1 MVFPTKTV
9 KDGYECKMDI
19 PIDESMKDEQE
30 SLIYPFSEDGR
41 SDSRSFTGSTN
52 KRLCSSSSDGESNT
66 VTKVSKEQ
74 EVSGTHLRFESDS
87 DIEHTT
93 ADKIVKKKIRR
104 AFNKHRKHPPKIR
117 ESSFMALLET
127 LKSKPKLSKQKQNQ
141 MDCVQSL
148 HGSKM
153 PMWTGPTTVL
163 RAVKDCI
170 LNRKWNNLTHLLLL
184 MIHFPTNKYKPIIKQ
199 ASSSWMILTTCVTV
213 MFFFQLCL
221 IIDKYH
227 PVVQENDMT
236 GQFKI
241 VHQATRRTTVT
252 KVEDKM

>member
-1 MVFPTKTV
+1 
-9 KDGYECKMDI
+9 
-19 PIDESMKDEQE
+19 MKDEQE

-52 KRLCSSSSDGESNT
+52 KRVCSSSSDGESNI

-74 EVSGTHLRFESDS
+74 EDSADS

-93 ADKIVKKKIRR
+93 ADTIVKKKIRR
-104 AFNKHRKHPPKIR
+104 AFKKHRMRPPKIR

-153 PMWTGPTTVL
+153 PMWTGPTIVL

-184 MIHFPTNKYKPIIKQ
+184 MIHFPTNKYKPIIK
-199 ASSSWMILTTCVTV
+199 
-213 MFFFQLCL
+213 QLCL